1 MIKQSAF
8 LDQVFDDECV
18 FDHRG
23 PGCAVAPR
31 ASASPGHRTL
41 MCATSIANTR
51 ACEVV
56 PVAPRQTLYF
66 LTRLPT
72 AAPPQPHPHLTLP
85 PHHACENLLLG
96 ALFNGEALVWEK
108 VAKSWEKG
116 ALSRRGREGV
126 NHERTCL

>member
-1 MIKQSAF
+1 MIKQSPF

-23 PGCAVAPR
+23 PGYAVAPQ
-31 ASASPGHRTL
+31 ASTSPGHRTL
-41 MCATSIANTR
+41 MCAASIARTL

-56 PVAPRQTLYF
+56 LVAPLQTHYF

-72 AAPPQPHPHLTLP
+72 AAPPHLTLP

-96 ALFNGEALVWEK
+96 ALLNGEALVWEK